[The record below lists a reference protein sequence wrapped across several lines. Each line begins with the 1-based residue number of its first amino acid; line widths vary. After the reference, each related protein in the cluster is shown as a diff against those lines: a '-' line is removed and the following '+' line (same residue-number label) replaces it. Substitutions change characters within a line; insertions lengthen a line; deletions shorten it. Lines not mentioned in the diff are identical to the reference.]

1 MSHKLSLGAAI
12 LININIML
20 GSGIFINTV
29 LLAKQTEAFSPL
41 IYGLVA
47 LLILPLILAIVQL
60 LKLHQDGGT
69 FYHFGAS
76 MHPYAGFLSS
86 WSYFIAKLAGCA
98 LGVHICISLLQE
110 IIPVLKAIPIIPFDI
125 AIIAFFA
132 LLNMLH
138 MQMGGSIQMGFMGL
152 KLVPI
157 IFVFFTGLYLFN
169 PANFLTATSAWQG
182 IPFSIPLVLYAF
194 TGFEASC
201 SLSKSIVNPEK
212 NGPRATLISYAIVVA
227 ILILYQTIFY
237 GNLGS
242 LLGILPDYKWAF
254 PTLLAQL
261 IPQNIYAQNMITALL
276 HIGIA
281 SSSLGAA
288 YGIMFSNSWNLYTL
302 AQHGYL
308 NWNSLFLRLNKHAI
322 PFICILAEMVLA
334 SSYLII
340 TQGSQVPL
348 QQVSALGSCIA
359 YSVSSLSLLYLTYKA
374 TQRIQLLPILSMI
387 SCAIL
392 LSAFIVGVYSKGI
405 SWLLILFIGLLAYG
419 SYMFYNQTKN
429 QIL

>member
-1 MSHKLSLGAAI
+1 MSNKLSLGAAI

-29 LLAKQTEAFSPL
+29 LLAKQTESFSPL
-41 IYGLVA
+41 VYALVA

-110 IIPVLKAIPIIPFDI
+110 IIPILKAIPTIPFDI
-125 AIIAFFA
+125 GVIALFA

-157 IFVFFTGLYLFN
+157 VFVFFTGLYLFN
-169 PANFLTATSAWQG
+169 PANFLTPAIAWQG

-201 SLSKSIVNPEK
+201 SLSKSIINSEK
-212 NGPRATLISYAIVVA
+212 NGPKATLISYALVVA
-227 ILILYQTIFY
+227 ILMLYQTIFY

-242 LLGILPDYKWAF
+242 LLGILPDFKWAF

-261 IPQNIYAQNMITALL
+261 IPQNIYAQNMITSLL

-302 AQHGYL
+302 AQHGHL
-308 NWNSLFLRLNKHAI
+308 NCNSLFLRLNKYAI
-322 PFICILAEMVLA
+322 PYMCIITEMLLAA
-334 SSYLII
+334 SYLIL

-348 QQVSALGSCIA
+348 QQVSALGSCIS
-359 YSVSSLSLLYLTYKA
+359 YMVSSISLLYLTYKA
-374 TQRIQLLPILSMI
+374 TQKIQALPVLSIM
-387 SCAIL
+387 SCLIL
-392 LSAFIVGVYSKGI
+392 LSAFIVGIYSKGI
-405 SWLLILFIGLLAYG
+405 SWLLIVFILILAYG
-419 SYMFYNQTKN
+419 SYMFFNSKN
-429 QIL
+429 LEQ